1 MLEYS
6 KFLVGWDHKLRNRGN
21 MKLLLMACMAGV
33 VCFVSANELT
43 WRYTLEKPADGW
55 NKSGADVSS
64 WKEGVA
70 PFSRDDHFAGRRT
83 GVKWTSKAIWLVR
96 TFEFTKEQLADKSK
110 TVMLKMAYDEDPA
123 VYINGVLALER
134 KGSHGEMR
142 DYPISRGSLATLK
155 PGANTVAVL
164 CRQTEGGQGIVVDL
178 IFDGN
183 FPPETEKLIEIMLGR
198 PIAQEER
205 YDSYQLINALEAK
218 DELLV
223 DWIRQDAD
231 IGRKVYGEELFEGG
245 RFAENFRNCVK
256 KAANGKPIPSDL
268 QAQVAYYKKICKA
281 RRDVRLKSLAKT
293 LPMWVFARHFVMG
306 GSHYAYTEG
315 QSDAQAERNSQPGG
329 QLCLLQAKP
338 DGTFQETVLL
348 EAREGVIRDVDVD
361 FDGKKILF
369 AWRKHH
375 STDDYHLYE
384 STLVNITN
392 TWQLGE
398 IKQLTEGVGVAD
410 YEGCYLPDG
419 SIIFNSSRCVQTVD
433 CWWTEVSNL
442 YKCDARGKNLR
453 RLTYDQV
460 HDNYPAITWD
470 GRILYT
476 RWEYNDR
483 SQMYP
488 QPLYEMLQDG
498 TRQTAVYGENSWF
511 PTTIIHARAVPNSK
525 HLYAIATGHH
535 SRQPGYLIF
544 IEPEKGRQE
553 AEGVTKVAPVRETK
567 SVIVD
572 ALGQDEDL
580 FAYPYP
586 LSEEQLVVTYNPVGR
601 RGRYAYS
608 EKFGIYWFTKAGEH
622 ELLATRRVDKPAGR
636 AVPLIARKRP
646 PQRPSVV
653 DMKKTTGTFNIQ
665 DVYEGEPMKDVPR
678 GTIKKIR
685 VVQIDYR
692 AAGIGENGNGGPGGA
707 ALVSTPP
714 SINNGAWDPKIIIG
728 DADVY
733 ADGSALFTVEA
744 KAPVYFMLLD
754 EKGRMV
760 QTMRSWTLL
769 QPGEYAGCVGCHEN
783 KNLGALSK
791 GGTTKAMAKGAQKL
805 QPINGP
811 KRGFSFLKEVQ
822 PILNKHCVTCH
833 DGKHEKTKFA
843 LTSEGVPDN
852 GAKRLWT
859 KSYIS
864 LTHRGAADHEMLNWI
879 SAASTVKLIPAYF
892 KGSNKSKLFK
902 NLDAGHCKTITPQEI
917 AVLAMWVDLG
927 VPFCGDYTEAN
938 LWNDGEKAKYER
950 YYNKRKQFETP

>member
-1 MLEYS
+1 M
-6 KFLVGWDHKLRNRGN
+6 V
-21 MKLLLMACMAGV
+21 CMAT
-33 VCFVSANELT
+33 AEEMQ
-43 WRYTLEKPADGW
+43 WRYTLDQPAEGW
-55 NKSGADVSS
+55 NKPGFDASA
-64 WKEGVA
+64 WKEGPA

-83 GVKWTSKAIWLVR
+83 GVKWTSNAICLVR
-96 TFEFTKEQLADKSK
+96 TFTFTKEQLGDASG
-110 TVMLKMAYDEDPA
+110 TVLLNMAYDEDPE
-123 VYINGVLALER
+123 VYINGVQAFSR
-134 KGSHGEMR
+134 KGSNGEMR
-142 DYPISRGSLATLK
+142 DYPISPEGLAALK
-155 PGANTVAVL
+155 PGPNTVAVL
-164 CRQTEGGQGIVVDL
+164 CRQTTGGQGIALELLYDRS
-178 IFDGN
+178 
-183 FPPETEKLIEIMLGR
+183 FPPETEKLIEIMLER
-198 PIAQEER
+198 PIAKEER
-205 YDSYQLINALEAK
+205 YDRFQLINAIEAK
-218 DELLV
+218 DEMLM

-231 IGRKVYGEELFEGG
+231 VGHQTYGAELFDNG
-245 RFAENFRNCVK
+245 RFVEQFRACVK
-256 KAANGKPIPSDL
+256 KAANGKAVPSDL
-268 QAQVAYYKKICKA
+268 RELVSYYRKTCLA
-281 RRDVRLKSLAKT
+281 RREERLKPLAKAMP
-293 LPMWVFARHFVMG
+293 LWVFARHFVMG

-315 QSDAQAERNSQPGG
+315 QSDAQAERNSHPGG
-329 QLCLLQAKP
+329 QLCLLEAQP
-338 DGTFQETVLL
+338 DGSWKETVLL
-348 EAREGVIRDVDVD
+348 ETREGVIRDVDVD

-369 AWRKHH
+369 AFRKHH
-375 STDDYHLYE
+375 RDDDYHLYE
-384 STLVNITN
+384 SSLVRVTN
-392 TWQLGE
+392 TWQLAE
-398 IKQLTEGVGVAD
+398 IKQLTEGKGVAD

-419 SIIFNSSRCVQTVD
+419 SILFNSSRCVQTVD

-442 YKCDARGKNLR
+442 YACDAQGKNIR

-488 QPLYEMLQDG
+488 QPLFEMLPDG

-535 SRQPGYLIF
+535 SRQPGYLIY

-567 SVIVD
+567 AVIVD
-572 ALGQDEDL
+572 GLGQDEDL

-586 LSEEQLVVTYNPVGR
+586 LSEEQLVVTYNPVGWR
-601 RGRYAYS
+601 WRYAHS
-608 EKFGIYWFTKAGEH
+608 GNFGIYWFTKEGDREM
-622 ELLATRRVDKPAGR
+622 LATRKCERPAGR
-636 AVPLIARKRP
+636 AVPVIARKRP
-646 PQRPSVV
+646 PRRSTTV
-653 DMKKTTGTFNIQ
+653 DLRKTSGTFNIQ

-685 VVQIDYR
+685 VVQLDYR
-692 AAGIGENGNGGPGGA
+692 AAGIGSNGNGGPGGG

-733 ADGSALFTVEA
+733 EDGSALFTVEA
-744 KAPVYFMLLD
+744 KAPIYFMLLD

-760 QTMRSWTLL
+760 QTMRSWTML

-783 KNLGALSK
+783 KNSGALSK
-791 GGTTKAMAKGAQKL
+791 GNTTKAMAKGTQKL

-822 PILNKHCVTCH
+822 PILDKHCVTCH
-833 DGKHEKTKFA
+833 DGKHEKTKFE
-843 LTSEGVPDN
+843 LTSEGVPDQ

-859 KSYIS
+859 KSYLN
-864 LTHRGAADHEMLNWI
+864 LTHRGGADHDMLNWI
-879 SAASTVKLIPAYF
+879 SAASTVKLIPPYF
-892 KGSNKSKLFK
+892 RGSNKSKLFK
-902 NLDAGHCKTITPQEI
+902 NLDAGHCKTITPKEI

-927 VPFCGDYTEAN
+927 VPFCGDYKEAN
-938 LWNDGEKAKYER
+938 LWSEQEMAKYER